1 MRFKDQVSK
10 EVVETLIID
19 IAKYILGIEIKKF
32 EFLDKESQRIESRRA
47 DVVVKV
53 NDEFILHMEIQ
64 NANDKSMP
72 IRMLRYLGDI
82 MLKNLK
88 NKIDL
93 PIKQYLIYIG
103 KPKLSMK
110 DGITKDG
117 LNYKYNLIDI
127 RKINC
132 ETLLKIDNPD
142 ALVLAILCDFKD
154 KNKQEVVNTILLKL
168 QEISKDEN
176 SFKNNLEI
184 LTIFSTN
191 RNLEKNIKKGVVML
205 RELELEK
212 NPLYQIGFEKGLLI
226 AQETEFEK
234 GKITQEFLMQKGK
247 LQGKI
252 ELLKDM
258 NFTIDEIA
266 YKLKIPKEQVIK
278 LLKD

>member
-1 MRFKDQVSK
+1 
-10 EVVETLIID
+10 
-19 IAKYILGIEIKKF
+19 
-32 EFLDKESQRIESRRA
+32 
-47 DVVVKV
+47 
-53 NDEFILHMEIQ
+53 
-64 NANDKSMP
+64 
-72 IRMLRYLGDI
+72 
-82 MLKNLK
+82 
-88 NKIDL
+88 
-93 PIKQYLIYIG
+93 
-103 KPKLSMK
+103 MK
-110 DGITKDG
+110 DSYQNIGV
-117 LNYKYNLIDI
+117 NFRYNLIDMKNI
-127 RKINC
+127 DC
-132 ETLLKIDNPD
+132 EMFLNSDKPEAVI
-142 ALVLAILCDFKD
+142 LAILCDFKD
-154 KNKQEVVNTILLKL
+154 KHKQEVVNTILLKL

-191 RNLEKNIKKGVVML
+191 RNLEKNIKEGVIML

-234 GKITQEFLMQKGK
+234 GKITQELLMQKGK